1 MIVEEDILAYLKE
14 EKREERW
21 VRITRFR
28 MGNKMRGGEI
38 LVKR

>member
-21 VRITRFR
+21 IRITRFR
-28 MGNKMRGGEI
+28 IGNEMRGGKDI
-38 LVKR
+38 G